1 MFARIVREPL
11 FQFLV
16 VGVVLFVLFAAAG
29 RESNEDTAI
38 LIDADDIRLLSERW
52 AMQWHRPPTDE
63 ELRNLVDGLV
73 REEVLYRE
81 ALALGLDRDDTVVRR
96 RLVQK
101 VEFLIADTVSSE
113 PANFEL
119 QAYFDANAEK
129 YRQSARVSM
138 THIYLN
144 PDERGASI
152 EEDARRLLE
161 SLRAANLGRAEDHG
175 DRFMLGHDYTSASPA
190 ALDRDFGTGFGE
202 AVLALPVGEWSGPVR
217 SGYGL
222 HLVRLRDRTESRLLV
237 LEEVRERVLVDY
249 MDERR
254 RQADEETYERLRQR
268 YDIRIDY

>member
-11 FQFLV
+11 FQFLL
-16 VGVVLFVLFAAAG
+16 VGAILFVLFAAAG
-29 RESNEDTAI
+29 RESTEDTAI
-38 LIDADDIRLLSERW
+38 VIDTDDIRLLSERW
-52 AMQWHRPPTDE
+52 AMQWHRSPTDE

-101 VEFLIADTVSSE
+101 VEFLIADTVSLE

-119 QAYFDANAEK
+119 QAYFDANAET
-129 YRQSARVSM
+129 YRQPARVSM

-161 SLRAANLGRAEDHG
+161 SLRAANLERAEDHG

-190 ALDRDFGTGFGE
+190 TLDRDFGTGFGE

-249 MDERR
+249 MGERR
-254 RQADEETYERLRQR
+254 RQAYEETYERLRQR
-268 YDIRIDY
+268 YDIRIE